1 MWRAASCMGLLLLP
15 YFLSGDQAH
24 LVTFFTTRPSGV
36 APLQSFSRILP
47 LGGGR
52 LFPIR
57 AIPLPICTNKDG
69 KELLPKIV

>member
-1 MWRAASCMGLLLLP
+1 MQRVALCICFLLQP
-15 YFLSGDQAH
+15 HFYHGDQVH
-24 LVTFFTTRPSGV
+24 LATFFSHGLSSTVLP
-36 APLQSFSRILP
+36 SFSRSLL
-47 LGGGR
+47 LGSGR